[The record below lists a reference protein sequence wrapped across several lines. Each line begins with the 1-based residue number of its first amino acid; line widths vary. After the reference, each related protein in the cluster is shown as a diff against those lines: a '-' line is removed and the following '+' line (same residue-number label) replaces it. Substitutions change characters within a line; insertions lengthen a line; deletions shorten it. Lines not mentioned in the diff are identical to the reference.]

1 MPGRHGRFLFISLLP
16 EPVSSRALA
25 VLQDALDPAADASVI
40 AAPLRGLEF
49 FAARGEVAR
58 QLDAWWERHVS
69 ADERAVILV
78 MDEPG
83 LDACLAGLDPE
94 MVVGLESEADRE
106 RFAVHH
112 QAHVVVTDDPLALA
126 EHAIDLFPCF
136 VRVAPPVASVAPSPA
151 APAPAAPPAEEEP
164 SVIFMPRL
172 QPRAP
177 ARTAPPA
184 PAPSGS
190 PDRTVA
196 AGTLTDP
203 FTELST
209 IGPIGTPAEG
219 DRQPVTSR
227 PVERRSNELS
237 RASLFAVGGAETR
250 ALARL
255 GDVPPPRLGLL
266 SRLLAR
272 RRRFTIPREIGD
284 LVLGMH
290 PPPLVVVPA
299 RKGGVGKTVT
309 AGAVAQVIGYALGD
323 TTGSAAI
330 VDQNIGNP
338 DQWGR
343 LDIPSSAG
351 TVRQLMAALSSGL
364 ELPPTPAWAK
374 TPALGVYPEDRT
386 SVDAYPPG
394 LIQRFVQHLRER
406 HVFLVV
412 DLPNRLPD
420 YTTAE
425 AAICAAYLEL
435 ADLVILPTTDDPSA
449 LLGVLEYLET
459 PSMHGKPVVVSY
471 IVSSDRQ
478 LRRHKVVQELLAE
491 IRKRVVAI
499 ETIPKSEKATL
510 AIVKGVSILD
520 ISPKLRD
527 AYIRVTQTAVRT
539 LAAG

>member
-1 MPGRHGRFLFISLLP
+1 LPGSDPRYLFLSLLHDP
-16 EPVSSRALA
+16 ASEPA
-25 VLQDALDPAADASVI
+25 VERIRRALDPKAGASVVT
-40 AAPLRGLEF
+40 APVRGLTF
-49 FAARGEVAR
+49 FSARGAVAR
-58 QLDAWWERHVS
+58 ELDAWWERHVA
-69 ADERAVILV
+69 ADSRAVLLL

-83 LDACLAGLDPE
+83 LEAHLDGLDSE
-94 MVVGLESEADRE
+94 LVVGVDDESDRL
-106 RFAVHH
+106 RYARH
-112 QAHVVVTDDPLALA
+112 QGAHAVVTRDPVALA
-126 EHAIDLFPCF
+126 EHTIATFACF
-136 VRVAPPVASVAPSPA
+136 RRPGAMPDVAA
-151 APAPAAPPAEEEP
+151 EEP

-172 QPRAP
+172 QPGAPPRMAPPQPAQPSAP
-177 ARTAPPA
+177 AAAPL
-184 PAPSGS
+184 
-190 PDRTVA
+190 TVA
-196 AGTLTDP
+196 LTDP

-209 IGPIGTPAEG
+209 LPPLGVGPADGG
-219 DRQPVTSR
+219 
-227 PVERRSNELS
+227 ERRAGDLS
-237 RASLFAVGGAETR
+237 RASLFAGAETK

-255 GDVPPPRLGLL
+255 SDIPPPERRGLL
-266 SRLLAR
+266 SRIFVR
-272 RRRFTIPREIGD
+272 RRRISIPREIGD
-284 LVLGMH
+284 LVLGLH
-290 PPPLVVVPA
+290 PTPLVVVPA

-343 LDIPSSAG
+343 LDIPSTAG

-364 ELPPTPAWAK
+364 DLPPTPAWAK
-374 TPALGVYPEDRT
+374 TPALGVYPEDRA

-394 LIQRFVQHLRER
+394 LIARFVQHLRER

-459 PSMHGKPVVVSY
+459 PSMRGKRVMVSY
-471 IVSSDRQ
+471 IVSTDRQ
-478 LRRHKVVQELLAE
+478 VRRHRVVMELLDE
-491 IRKRVVAI
+491 IRKRVIAI
-499 ETIPKSEKATL
+499 ETVPRSEKATL

-520 ISPKLRD
+520 ISPRLRD
-527 AYIRVTQTAVRT
+527 AYIRVTATAVRA
-539 LAAG
+539 LAAVG

>member
-1 MPGRHGRFLFISLLP
+1 M
-16 EPVSSRALA
+16 
-25 VLQDALDPAADASVI
+25 LQAALDPAAEAAIV
-40 AAPLRGLEF
+40 AAPVRGLMF
-49 FAARGEVAR
+49 FAARGAVAR
-58 QLDAWWERHVS
+58 ELDGWWERHVP
-69 ADERAVILV
+69 DDTRPVILV

-83 LDACLAGLDPE
+83 LETHLVGLDSEVVVGVAGETERASYARHHHSHPVVTADPVALAG
-94 MVVGLESEADRE
+94 
-106 RFAVHH
+106 
-112 QAHVVVTDDPLALA
+112 
-126 EHAIDLFPCF
+126 HAIAAYPCF
-136 VRVAPPVASVAPSPA
+136 RREAP
-151 APAPAAPPAEEEP
+151 PAPAAADAVLAPG
-164 SVIFMPRL
+164 VIFMPRL

-177 ARTAPPA
+177 ARMPPA
-184 PAPSGS
+184 PP
-190 PDRTVA
+190 PDQS
-196 AGTLTDP
+196 LTSALPDP

-209 IGPIGTPAEG
+209 VGPLPA
-219 DRQPVTSR
+219 P
-227 PVERRSNELS
+227 ERRADELS
-237 RASLFAVGGAETR
+237 RATLFADGRARPQTPAE
-250 ALARL
+250 A
-255 GDVPPPRLGLL
+255 VPRFGFL
-266 SRLLAR
+266 SRLLVR
-272 RRRFTIPREIGD
+272 RRGIVIPREIGD

-343 LDIPSSAG
+343 LDIPATAG

-374 TPALGVYPEDRT
+374 TPALGVYPEDRAAA
-386 SVDAYPPG
+386 DAYPPG

-449 LLGVLEYLET
+449 LLGVIEYLDT
-459 PSMHGKPVVVSY
+459 PSMRGKLVMVSY
-471 IVSSDRQ
+471 IVSTDRQ
-478 LRRHKVVQELLAE
+478 LRSHHVVTELLDE
-491 IRKRVVAI
+491 IRQRVFAI
-499 ETIPKSEKATL
+499 ETVPKSEKATL

-527 AYIRVTQTAVRT
+527 AYIRVTRTAVRA
-539 LAAG
+539 LSAAG

>member
-1 MPGRHGRFLFISLLP
+1 VFLSLLP
-16 EPVSSRALA
+16 DPASTQA
-25 VLQDALDPAADASVI
+25 VGMMQAALDPAVGATVVV
-40 AAPLRGLEF
+40 APVRGLMF
-49 FAARGEVAR
+49 FSARGAVAR
-58 QLDAWWERHVS
+58 ELDGWWERHVPEE
-69 ADERAVILV
+69 ARPVILV

-83 LDACLAGLDPE
+83 LETHLGGLDSDV
-94 MVVGLESEADRE
+94 VVGVAGEAE
-106 RFAVHH
+106 RARYARHPH
-112 QAHVVVTDDPLALA
+112 SHLVVTGDPVALA
-126 EHAIDLFPCF
+126 EHAMAAFPCF
-136 VRVAPPVASVAPSPA
+136 RRASEEPGPEPA
-151 APAPAAPPAEEEP
+151 A
-164 SVIFMPRL
+164 SLIFMPRL
-172 QPRAP
+172 QSGVPVRV
-177 ARTAPPA
+177 APP
-184 PAPSGS
+184 PPQERS
-190 PDRTVA
+190 
-196 AGTLTDP
+196 LTSALPDP

-209 IGPIGTPAEG
+209 IGPLAPL
-219 DRQPVTSR
+219 
-227 PVERRSNELS
+227 ERRADELS
-237 RASLFAVGGAETR
+237 RASLFGDGAGRGPDGTE
-250 ALARL
+250 
-255 GDVPPPRLGLL
+255 PRPRFGFFG
-266 SRLLAR
+266 RLLVR
-272 RRRFTIPREIGD
+272 RHRIVIPREIGD

-343 LDIPSSAG
+343 LDIPATAG

-374 TPALGVYPEDRT
+374 TPALGVYPEDRAAA
-386 SVDAYPPG
+386 DAYPPG

-449 LLGVLEYLET
+449 LLGVLEYLDT
-459 PSMHGKPVVVSY
+459 PSMRGKLVMVSY
-471 IVSSDRQ
+471 IVSTDRE
-478 LRRHKVVQELLAE
+478 LRRHQVVTDLLDE

-527 AYIRVTQTAVRT
+527 AYIRVTRTAVRA
-539 LAAG
+539 LAAAG